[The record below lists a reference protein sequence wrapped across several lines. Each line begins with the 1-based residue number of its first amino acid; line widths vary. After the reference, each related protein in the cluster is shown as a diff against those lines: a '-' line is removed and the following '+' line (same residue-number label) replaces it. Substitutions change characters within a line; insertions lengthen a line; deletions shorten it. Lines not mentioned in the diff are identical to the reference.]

1 MRRPGSL
8 SMPLRED
15 LLTPIDGENPSG
27 LDLRYDKVFDQ
38 IKEAR
43 IEDDDSIPSGDWGR
57 AAKKADRVLVI
68 KLAGEMLAK
77 RSKDLRVAAWYL
89 ESLVRKEGFSQLP
102 GGLEFLWKLQVE
114 FWDTVHPVLDED
126 GNADLRI
133 GAIESSANLLALSM
147 KQIPLTRTGVNWL
160 QYQDARAIGFETE
173 DMSTDKA
180 TARREAIEAGK
191 MTGEDLQKSIEGTP
205 KAFYVE
211 TEALL
216 EKSLQVLSEL
226 DEYQQEKYGDD
237 YPSMS
242 RLKSGIDDVKKII
255 TSVLVEKR
263 KTEPDAVAADE
274 EPEPEEDERD
284 SFSRYDERAA
294 EEEEVEEEAPARKA
308 SKRKSAPVGV
318 PTDEA
323 SAYEQIAAAA
333 EFLRTL
339 NTASPVPYLLCSS
352 LRLGETRGADLS
364 DSSYPVAPPTE
375 TRQALRRLANEGNW
389 DELAQLC
396 LKTMT
401 EPCGRVWLDLQR
413 YAWRAASEN
422 WHASQAKAI
431 AGTVRALLT
440 DHPEIRGM
448 TMDDDTPAA
457 NAETQQWIDA
467 EILPPVPEVVQEV
480 REEPEEPA
488 YEPPAYVPAA
498 QTSEAAAPDIYET
511 ALAVLKR
518 GRVAEAINMLV
529 RDSEQQPSGRMRFH
543 RRVQMAQLCLAADQ
557 GAVAYPVLRDLSSE
571 MERRSL
577 ESWESGEMLAQPLSL
592 LLRCLEQR
600 KGNDEE
606 REVIFERL
614 CRLDPQ
620 AALTVRR

>member
-15 LLTPIDGENPSG
+15 LLEPIDGENPSG

-43 IEDDDSIPSGDWGR
+43 TEEDDSIPSGAWGR
-57 AAKKADRVLVI
+57 SAKKADRVLVL

-77 RSKDLRVAAWYL
+77 RSKDLRVAGWYL
-89 ESLVRKEGFSQLP
+89 ESLVRKEGFAQLP
-102 GGLEFLWKLQVE
+102 KGLDFLWKLEDQ
-114 FWDTVHPVLDED
+114 FWETVHPVLDED
-126 GNADLRI
+126 GNADLRV
-133 GAIESSANLLALSM
+133 GAIESAANLLALSM
-147 KQIPLTRTGVNWL
+147 KQIGLTRTGVNWAE
-160 QYQDARAIGFETE
+160 YQDARAIGFETE
-173 DMSTDKA
+173 EMSTDKA

-191 MTGEDLQKSIEGTP
+191 MTGEDLQRSIDGTP

-211 TEALL
+211 TEGLL
-216 EKSLQVLSEL
+216 VESLELLSGL
-226 DEYQQEKYGDD
+226 DEFQQEKYGDD

-242 RLKSGIDDVKKII
+242 RLKSAIEDVKKIVS
-255 TSVLVEKR
+255 SVLTEKR
-263 KTEPDAVAADE
+263 KTEPDAGE
-274 EPEPEEDERD
+274 EPEAEEEERD
-284 SFSRYDERAA
+284 AFSRYDEAGA
-294 EEEEVEEEAPARKA
+294 EEEEVEEDAPVRKA

-339 NTASPVPYLLCSS
+339 NSASPVPYLLCSA

-364 DSSYPVAPPTE
+364 DSSFPVAPPTE

-413 YAWRAASEN
+413 YAWRAASESWN
-422 WHASQAKAI
+422 ANQAKAI

-440 DHPEIRGM
+440 DYPEIRGM

-457 NAETQQWIDA
+457 NAETLQWIDA
-467 EILPPVPEVVQEV
+467 EILPPVPEAVQEV
-480 REEPEEPA
+480 REEREEPA
-488 YEPPAYVPAA
+488 YEPPVYVAETQAA
-498 QTSEAAAPDIYET
+498 EAPPDIYET

-577 ESWESGEMLAQPLSL
+577 ETWESGEMLAQPLSL